1 MTRNPRLRVAAV
13 QYGIRPVPSF
23 DAFREQ
29 VAGLVA
35 AATDLEARLVVLPEY
50 FTTQLLTLGDVRRPM
65 PEQVRDLAN
74 HAPAFVELMSGLAKE
89 HGVHLVAG
97 TIPMVDPGDDRVF
110 NDAFVFGPSGSQGS
124 QGKLHLTRWET
135 ERWGVSPRDRLR
147 VFEADFGRFA
157 VAICYDAEFP
167 EVARAAARAGCHL
180 LVVPS
185 STEDR
190 QGFLRVR
197 YCAMARAIEN
207 QMFVVQSPTVGGLP
221 SIPSA
226 ALHYGKAGLFTPCDF
241 AFARDGILAEG
252 DANAEMMVL
261 GDLDLGALAASHEH
275 GTVLPLRDS
284 VNTDEMTRT
293 IDIVTL

>member
-1 MTRNPRLRVAAV
+1 MLTANRVRVAAI
-13 QYGIRPVPSF
+13 QYGIRPVHSI
-23 DAFREQ
+23 DGFREQ
-29 VAGLVA
+29 VSGLVA
-35 AATDLEARLVVLPEY
+35 AAVDNDARFVVLPEY
-50 FTTQLLTLGDVRRPM
+50 FTTQLLTLGDIRRPM

-74 HAPAFVELMSGLAKE
+74 HAPMFAELMSGLAKR

-97 TIPMVDPGDDRVF
+97 SIPVTDPGDDRVF

-124 QGKLHLTRWET
+124 QGKLHMTRWEA

-185 STEDR
+185 CTDDR

-207 QMFVVQSPTVGGLP
+207 QMYVVQAPTVGGLAGV
-221 SIPSA
+221 PSA

-252 DANAEMMVL
+252 DANVEMMVL
-261 GDLDLGALAASHEH
+261 GDLDFGALAASHEQ

-284 VNTDEMTRT
+284 VNTDEVTRT
-293 IDIVTL
+293 IDVVTV

>member
-1 MTRNPRLRVAAV
+1 MTTAQRLRVAAV
-13 QYGIRPVPSF
+13 QYCIRPVRSI
-23 DAFREQ
+23 AEFRDQ
-29 VAGLVA
+29 VAALIA
-35 AATDLEARLVVLPEY
+35 AAADNDARFVVLPEY
-50 FTTQLLTLGDVRRPM
+50 FSVQLLTLGDTHRPM
-65 PEQVRDLAN
+65 PEQVRDLTK
-74 HAPAFVELMSGLAKE
+74 HVPMLKELMGGLAKQ

-97 TIPMVDPGDDRVF
+97 SIPTADVGDERMF
-110 NDAFVFGPSGSQGS
+110 NDAFVFGPTGESGS
-124 QGKLHLTRWET
+124 QGKLHMTRWEAD
-135 ERWGVSPRDRLR
+135 RWDVHPRDRLR
-147 VFEADFGRFA
+147 VFETDFGRFA

-180 LVVPS
+180 LIVPS
-185 STEDR
+185 CTDDR

-221 SIPSA
+221 SVPSV

-252 DANAEMMVL
+252 DVNTEMMVL
-261 GDLDLGALAASHEH
+261 GDLDFKALAASHEQ

-284 VNTDEMTRT
+284 VTTEEVTKT
-293 IDIVTL
+293 IETVRL